1 MLGGLCIRF
10 LLCTITKLHSQFHA
24 FLMPVM
30 AALNAFVS
38 RRQQAIHAES
48 VHKNC
53 LNESVASVSYDLI
66 QLETKV
72 VHHVLTD
79 KPTVLVGH

>member
-1 MLGGLCIRF
+1 
-10 LLCTITKLHSQFHA
+10 
-24 FLMPVM
+24 M

-48 VHKNC
+48 VHKNF
-53 LNESVASVSYDLI
+53 LNESVATVSYDLI

-72 VHHVLTD
+72 AHHLLNDNT
-79 KPTVLVGH
+79 TIQC

>member
-1 MLGGLCIRF
+1 MLALF
-10 LLCTITKLHSQFHA
+10 YVLFSQFHA

-48 VHKNC
+48 VHKNY
-53 LNESVASVSYDLI
+53 LNESVATVPYDLI

-72 VHHVLTD
+72 AHHLLTD
-79 KPTVLVGH
+79 ITAIQC